1 MKSTMQNPQT
11 LGTKKW
17 WTAVAL
23 VGSAL
28 IAPPAVACPTHAV
41 ALPTQAGPGQ
51 PKEVKELLD
60 TPFVKL
66 VTITL
71 RGGTVLTEH
80 AAPVA
85 VTIQALS
92 GSGIVRTGDKKER
105 VSAGQLVLIGPNALH
120 EVTPD
125 GKGDLVL
132 LVHYLKSATAAAHDK
147 EHDKGQDKAKE
158 HDHGH

>member
-1 MKSTMQNPQT
+1 MNSTIQKPVT
-11 LGTKKW
+11 LRSKTLW
-17 WTAVAL
+17 AAIALAATAV
-23 VGSAL
+23 V
-28 IAPPAVACPTHAV
+28 APAAFACPTHSV
-41 ALPTQAGPGQ
+41 TVPTQAGAGQ
-51 PKEVKELLD
+51 PKETKELLD

-105 VSAGQLVLIGPNALH
+105 VAVGQMLLIGPNALH

-132 LVHYLKSATAAAHDK
+132 LVHYLKSATPGAA
-147 EHDKGQDKAKE
+147 QDKAKP
-158 HDHGH
+158 HAH